1 MMLHKDPTNHF
12 NKKAIYAAAFILTI
26 LTLSIATA
34 DLSSNKNIVQAS
46 SVTGIGTGIYWD
58 QTCKNNTNA
67 LEWGKITPG
76 SNNNLTIYVK
86 NECNSAVTLLLSS
99 SNYTPISASN
109 YITLSW
115 NYTGKILKTNQ
126 VIPIELTLT
135 VSPLIHEI
143 DDFSFTTKII
153 SRGE

>member
-1 MMLHKDPTNHF
+1 MMLHKDQTNHF
-12 NKKAIYAAAFILTI
+12 TKKTIYTAAFILTI
-26 LTLSIATA
+26 LTLSITTA
-34 DLSSNKNIVQAS
+34 DLSSNRNIVQAS
-46 SVTGIGTGIYWD
+46 SVTGIGTGVYWD
-58 QTCKNNTNA
+58 QTCKNNTNV

-99 SNYTPISASN
+99 SDYTPISASS
-109 YITLSW
+109 YMTLSW

-135 VSPLIHEI
+135 ISPQIHEI